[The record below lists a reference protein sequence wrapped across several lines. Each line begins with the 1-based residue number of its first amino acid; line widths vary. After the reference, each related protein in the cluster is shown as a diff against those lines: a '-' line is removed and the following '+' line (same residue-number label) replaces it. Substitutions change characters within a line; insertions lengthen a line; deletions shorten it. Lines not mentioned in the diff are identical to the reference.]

1 MTSLSDDNEAERRYK
16 EYKSKDPFPEIPPA
30 LLNSADIEDYV
41 TITGMISPF
50 YTEPKENYFKSASY
64 GIMAKGSFI
73 YWLENGEKC
82 EKILDDKNELILEKN
97 SIVYVFLEPMFRI
110 PDYIAIRFNLSI
122 GYIHKGLLLGTGP
135 LVDPGFKGKLLIPLH
150 NLTNNLYTIRSKD
163 ILIWIEFTKVS
174 NNTLWNSFK
183 DQTDAE
189 KQGKPNRIGK
199 YIPFPENKNITSPND
214 YLYKANSGR
223 PILSSIP
230 SLFQKATNS
239 AEKALKRINS
249 LTYANII
256 GLFIAILGSFFT
268 IIYPTWQLVRETI
281 KDEQKQLTTIEFLEK
296 EVQSLKEELKNLSKR
311 LINNTQK
318 SESQSKSLVPQDAKS
333 DK

>member
-1 MTSLSDDNEAERRYK
+1 MTSLFDDDEAERRYK
-16 EYKSKDPFPEIPPA
+16 EYKSKDPFPEIQPA

-41 TITGMISPF
+41 TTTGMISPF
-50 YTEPKENYFKSASY
+50 YTEPKKNFFKSASY

-73 YWLENGEKC
+73 YWCENGKKYEN
-82 EKILDDKNELILEKN
+82 ILDDKNELILEKN

-110 PDYIAIRFNLSI
+110 PDYIAIRYNLSI
-122 GYIHKGLLLGTGP
+122 GHIHKGLLLGTGP

-150 NLTNNLYTIRSKD
+150 NLTNNIYTIRSKD
-163 ILIWIEFTKVS
+163 ILIWMEFTKIS

-183 DQTDAE
+183 DQTNIENLD
-189 KQGKPNRIGK
+189 KTNRLGK

-230 SLFQKATNS
+230 SLFQEARNS
-239 AEKALKRINS
+239 AEEARKKVDLITKAGIL
-249 LTYANII
+249 
-256 GLFIAILGSFFT
+256 GLIIAILGTFFT
-268 IIYPTWQLVRETI
+268 IIYPTWQLVRETT
-281 KDEQKQLTTIEFLEK
+281 KDEQKQLKTIEFLEK

-311 LINNTQK
+311 LTNITEK
-318 SESQSKSLVPQDAKS
+318 PESQSKSLVPQDAKS